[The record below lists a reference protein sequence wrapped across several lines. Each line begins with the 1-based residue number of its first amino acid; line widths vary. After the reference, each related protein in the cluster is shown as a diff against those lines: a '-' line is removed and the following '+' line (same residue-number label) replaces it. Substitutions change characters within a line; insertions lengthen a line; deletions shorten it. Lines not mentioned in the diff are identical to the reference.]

1 MRRVTATSPAAA
13 AHGILPVSYDDD
25 VHPYEDLA
33 NGRLD
38 AVLLDHV
45 LAARSVRRVAGLAIQ
60 PATVATGRYV
70 GILSKENAALRDRI
84 DGILMDA
91 MRDGTLKRIFETWS
105 VWDEKQAAFQAR
117 LPGERD

>member
-1 MRRVTATSPAAA
+1 M
-13 AHGILPVSYDDD
+13 SYDDD

-33 NGRLD
+33 KGRLD

-70 GILSKENAALRDRI
+70 AILAKENAALRDRI
-84 DGILMDA
+84 DGILLDA
-91 MRDGTLKRIFETWS
+91 MRDGTLKRIFEEWK
-105 VWDEKQAAFQAR
+105 VWDEEQAAFE
-117 LPGERD
+117 ERMKISEW